1 MKSGSNHAWIQ
12 AFNVEVAVDSD
23 HQFIVGVSV
32 TQDCNDQYQLIPML
46 QKLEKQY
53 QVTPKQLVADAGY
66 CSEKNI
72 TALLKHQ
79 VEGFIATG
87 RPEWMHHTKK
97 KTEKQSQDQPPVQ
110 SFAEPIPER
119 IESIKPSESIPSPS
133 SSPPLPT
140 PIPPKENGYTHRLGY
155 SLVETMKLKLSTP
168 LGKEVY
174 KKRGNLSES
183 PFGFIRRVMKFNQF
197 SLRGLQNVQGEANL
211 LILAYNL
218 RKYYQICHPVAVSP
232 RKKHSLVLSMG

>member
-1 MKSGSNHAWIQ
+1 
-12 AFNVEVAVDSD
+12 
-23 HQFIVGVSV
+23 
-32 TQDCNDQYQLIPML
+32 ML
-46 QKLEKQY
+46 QKLKKQY

-87 RPEWMHHTKK
+87 RPDWMHPPKK
-97 KTEKQSQDQPPVQ
+97 KTKQTHQDQLSSPF
-110 SFAEPIPER
+110 STEEPIPER
-119 IESIKPSESIPSPS
+119 IESIKPSESIPSPFPSSGS
-133 SSPPLPT
+133 SSPSSSPL

-168 LGKEVY
+168 LGKEIY

-211 LILAYNL
+211 LVLAYNL
-218 RKYYQICHPVAVSP
+218 RKYYQLCHPIAVTP
-232 RKKHSLVLSMG
+232 RKKNAPVLSMG